1 MVSDR
6 QSLAAFCLRQLGGGV
21 INIEISDD
29 QIEDCIQQSIQ
40 YYQEYH
46 YDGIERDYVSLVI
59 NPTVLTLTSA
69 AGFAVGNT
77 VTTPNGASALV
88 TAVDLLNNKISTAKN
103 TGTTFAI
110 SQTITNGTVT
120 TTIGTPAI
128 SVVLGQMDLNYF
140 TLDNSIYNVIK
151 IINTS
156 SLMGGRSGDLFG
168 LQYQL
173 LAPEV
178 INMVKGGAGT
188 GGGIGYFY
196 GLMKYLGDLDFVL
209 SKQKSFR
216 FNRRM
221 NKLFLDISW
230 DTELAIGDH
239 VVAEVYRAVD
249 PDIYTE
255 VYDDMWLRKYT
266 TALFK
271 RMWGSNLK
279 KYSGVELPGGIT
291 YNGQKIFEEAIIE
304 IAELEKQLENLQP
317 LLFMVG

>member
-1 MVSDR
+1 VSDR
-6 QSLAAFCLRQLGGGV
+6 QDLADFCLRQLGGGV
-21 INIEISDD
+21 INVEISDD

-46 YDGIERDYVSLVI
+46 YDGIERDYVSLLI
-59 NPTVLTLTSA
+59 HPTVLKLTLIT
-69 AGFAVGNT
+69 GFAINDT
-77 VTTPNGASALV
+77 VTTPDGASALV
-88 TAVDLLNNKISTAKN
+88 IAVDVPNSTISTSTN
-103 TGTTFAI
+103 RGTAFARG
-110 SQTITNGTVT
+110 QTITNGTVT
-120 TTIGTPAI
+120 TTIGPLAADV
-128 SVVLGQMDLNYF
+128 SLGEMDLRYF
-140 TLDNSIYNVIK
+140 ELDGSIYNVIK

-156 SLMGGRSGDLFG
+156 SLMGGRSGDMFG

-173 LAPEV
+173 LAPEI
-178 INMVKGGAGT
+178 INMVKSGAGT

-221 NKLFLDISW
+221 NKLFLDINL
-230 DTELAIGDH
+230 DNELQIGDY
-239 VVAEVYRAVD
+239 VVIEAYRAVD
-249 PDIYTE
+249 PETYNE
-255 VYDDMWLRKYT
+255 VYEDMWLRKYT

-279 KYSGVELPGGIT
+279 KYSGVQLPGGIT
-291 YNGQKIFEEAIIE
+291 YNGQVIYDEAVIE
-304 IAELEKQLENLQP
+304 IATLEKQLENLQP